1 MDSIEREI
9 VIAAPVERVWQ
20 IITEAP
26 HIAGWFS
33 ETAEVDL
40 RVGGRLVLGWKEHGT
55 YLATVERLEPP
66 AVFAFRGAYQP
77 DTEPAPGNSTVVE
90 FTLTPEGD
98 RTRLRV
104 MESGFSTLDMSTEEQ
119 DKLRAGNVDGWR
131 IELDELLAY
140 AERE

>member
-20 IITEAP
+20 IITQAP

-40 RVGGRLVLGWKEHGT
+40 RIGGRMVLAWKEHGT

-66 AVFAFRGAYQP
+66 TVFAFRGAYRP
-77 DTEPAPGNSTVVE
+77 DTEPGPGNSTVVE
-90 FTLTPEGD
+90 FTLTPED
-98 RTRLRV
+98 ERTRLRV
-104 MESGFSTLDMSTEEQ
+104 VESGFSTLDMSTEEQ
-119 DKLRAGNVDGWR
+119 DKLRSGNVEGWR
-131 IELDELLAY
+131 IEMDGLLAY